1 MDFNQISLFCLLF
14 SCRFVDK
21 YTELKSRGE
30 LDDDALFEETAKAL
44 LEDGITL
51 RRRGA
56 PIVSITHILLSF
68 HL

>member
-1 MDFNQISLFCLLF
+1 MDFSQTLFFYFPIIST
-14 SCRFVDK
+14 CRFVDK

-51 RRRGA
+51 KRRGA
-56 PIVSITHILLSF
+56 PIVSITHTVS
-68 HL
+68 